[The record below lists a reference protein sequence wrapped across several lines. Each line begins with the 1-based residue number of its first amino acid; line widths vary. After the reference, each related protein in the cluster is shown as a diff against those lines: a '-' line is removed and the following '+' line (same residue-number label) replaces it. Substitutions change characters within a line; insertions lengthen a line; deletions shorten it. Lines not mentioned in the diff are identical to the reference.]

1 MRTQTAREQNPHAAP
16 LRRQGRRPL
25 PRSRRRTAPPQVP
38 AQVSLGELVAAAFE
52 VVGDDPRAV
61 ARLLNS
67 AEFRRLTAGRLEVL

>member
-1 MRTQTAREQNPHAAP
+1 MRTNTARELNTQAAP

-25 PRSRRRTAPPQVP
+25 PRSRRRAAQVP
-38 AQVSLGELVAAAFE
+38 SQVSLGDLIAAAFE

-67 AEFRRLTAGRLEVL
+67 AEFRQMTAGRLEVI

>member
-1 MRTQTAREQNPHAAP
+1 MRTNTARELNPQAAP

-25 PRSRRRTAPPQVP
+25 PRIRRRAAQAPS
-38 AQVSLGELVAAAFE
+38 QVSLGDLIAAAFE

-67 AEFRRLTAGRLEVL
+67 AEFRQMTAGRLEVI